1 MAIKIGGEMLKVYDV
16 IVIGAGHA
24 GCEAALAAARMG
36 CDTLILTMKLDNI
49 ALMPCNPSIGGP
61 AKGHLA
67 REVDALGGEM
77 GRNTDKTFIQ
87 IRMLNTGK
95 GPAVQALRAQSD
107 KGMYAREMRKTLE
120 GQEGLTIREDLVTG
134 IVKGGGNCDR
144 GRDGASP
151 RFLAG
156 HRNGKGYSPRNDMK
170 DGSWDDTGERGWIED
185 RGGNGPH
192 PRFLAGH
199 RNDMAE
205 GAQIDPRMI
214 VGSGEWGGDGF
225 RLGGRNDGLAG
236 GGGIRLET
244 KSGEGYVGRT
254 VVLTT
259 GTSLAGK
266 VIMGERAY
274 TGGRA
279 GEPAATEISRSLQG
293 LGFVLGR
300 HKTGTPPRLDA
311 RSIDFENALIQ
322 PGSPTPLHFS
332 FWGCDDESLRF
343 PAPNPVYPAGPES
356 GWRPQMACY
365 LVSTNAKTH
374 EVITSNLDRA
384 PMFNGSIEGVGPRY
398 CPSIEDKVVRFA
410 HKDSHGLFLEPEGW
424 ETNEVY
430 LQGANTSLPED
441 VQEAFVKSIAG
452 LERAEILKPGY
463 AIEYDFVLTDQINAT
478 MESKLVPN
486 LFLAGQVCGTSGYE
500 EAAGQ
505 GIVAGI
511 NAALKVKGREPLVLR
526 RDQAYLGVMIDD
538 LVTRDHFEPYR
549 MLTSRA
555 EHRLLLRQDNAD
567 QRLAPIGYEVGLLGT
582 DQYRM
587 VEEKR
592 ERVARE
598 LGRLGG
604 TYLPQDGSMDARL
617 ESWGLAPVRKAVT
630 AAEFLRRPEVDYNMA
645 LALGLGDWELNEE
658 CRSQVEIE
666 AKYREY
672 IARQSREVERIR
684 RLEEQ
689 PISGDVDY
697 SEVRGLSNEAK
708 DNLSKFLPLTVGQAS
723 RVPGVG
729 TSDVSLLLVHLE
741 RKRERVKAV

>member
-1 MAIKIGGEMLKVYDV
+1 MEESTGGRGKIKIGGEMMNVYDV

-36 CDTLILTMKLDNI
+36 CDTLVLTMKLDHI

-87 IRMLNTGK
+87 IRMLNTGR

-107 KGMYAREMRKTLE
+107 KGLYASEMRKTLE
-120 GQEGLTIREDLVTG
+120 RQEGLTIREALVTG
-134 IVKGGGNCDR
+134 VRPGGGDGPR
-144 GRDGASP
+144 LGGRDDGGEWGNRGAGASS

-156 HRNGKGYSPRNDMK
+156 PRNDMR
-170 DGSWDDTGERGWIED
+170 DGGRDSGEGGERECAGASP
-185 RGGNGPH
+185 G
-192 PRFLAGH
+192 FLAGPRIDMGEGP
-199 RNDMAE
+199 RNGMRE
-205 GAQIDPRMI
+205 
-214 VGSGEWGGDGF
+214 
-225 RLGGRNDGLAG
+225 G
-236 GGGIRLET
+236 GGSDGMGVVMRLET
-244 KSGEGYVGRT
+244 KSGQDYLGKT
-254 VVLTT
+254 VILTT

-266 VIMGERAY
+266 IIMGDRAY

-279 GEPAATEISRSLQG
+279 GEPAATEISMSLRK
-293 LGFVLGR
+293 LGFKLGR

-311 RSIDFENALIQ
+311 RSINFEKARIQ

-332 FWGCDDESLRF
+332 FWGCDDESLSF
-343 PAPNPVYPAGPES
+343 PSPNPVYPRGPVS

-365 LVSTNAKTH
+365 LVNTNPKTH
-374 EVITSNLDRA
+374 AVITANLDRA
-384 PMFNGSIEGVGPRY
+384 PMFNGSIKGVGPRY

-441 VQEAFVKSIAG
+441 VQEAFVRSIAG
-452 LERAEILKPGY
+452 LERAKILKPGY

-511 NAALKVKGREPLVLR
+511 NAALKVKGRTPLILR

-567 QRLAPIGYEVGLLGT
+567 QRLAPIGYEVGLLSA
-582 DQYRM
+582 DQYGT

-604 TYLPQDGSMDARL
+604 TYLPQDGRMDTYL
-617 ESWGLAPVRKAVT
+617 ESRGLAPVRKAVT
-630 AAEFLRRPEVDYNMA
+630 TLEFLRRPEVDYDTA
-645 LALGLGDWELNEE
+645 LALGLGDRELDEE
-658 CRSQVEIE
+658 CRSQVEVE
-666 AKYREY
+666 AKYRDY

-684 RLEEQ
+684 KLEQ
-689 PISGDVDY
+689 RPIPSGVDY
-697 SEVRGLSNEAK
+697 TEVRGLSNEAWE
-708 DNLSKFLPLTVGQAS
+708 NLSKFLPLTVGQAS

-729 TSDVSLLLVHLE
+729 TSDLSLLLVHLE
-741 RKRERVKAV
+741 RRRDRARAV

>member
-1 MAIKIGGEMLKVYDV
+1 MYKGLIARIKESTGGKRAIKIGCDIMKTYDV

-36 CDTLILTMKLDNI
+36 CETLVLTMKLDHI

-107 KGMYAREMRKTLE
+107 KGLYASEMRRTLE
-120 GQEGLTIREDLVTG
+120 WQEGLTIREALVTG
-134 IVKGGGNCDR
+134 IVPTKVGE
-144 GRDGASP
+144 GASP
-151 RFLAG
+151 RFLPPRRTFSAE
-156 HRNGKGYSPRNDMK
+156 PRNDMK
-170 DGSWDDTGERGWIED
+170 GGARTDTRIESGSDG
-185 RGGNGPH
+185 RGG
-192 PRFLAGH
+192 
-199 RNDMAE
+199 
-205 GAQIDPRMI
+205 
-214 VGSGEWGGDGF
+214 V
-225 RLGGRNDGLAG
+225 
-236 GGGIRLET
+236 IRLET
-244 KSGEGYVGRT
+244 KAGEDFLGKT
-254 VVLTT
+254 VILTT

-266 VIMGERAY
+266 IIMGERAY

-279 GEPAATEISRSLQG
+279 GEPAATEISRSLRN
-293 LGFVLGR
+293 LGFELGR

-311 RSIDFENALIQ
+311 RSINFEKARIQ

-332 FWGCDDESLRF
+332 FWGCKDENLSF
-343 PAPNPVYPAGPES
+343 PTPNPVYPRGPES

-365 LVSTNAKTH
+365 LVSTNRKTH
-374 EVITSNLDRA
+374 EVITANLDRA

-441 VQEAFVKSIAG
+441 VQEAFVRSIAG

-478 MESKLVPN
+478 MESKPVPN

-511 NAALKVKGREPLVLR
+511 NAALKVKGRAPLILR

-567 QRLAPIGYEVGLLGT
+567 QRLAPIGYEVGLLST
-582 DQYRM
+582 EQYGM

-604 TYLPQDGSMDARL
+604 TYLPQDGSMDAHL
-617 ESWGLAPVRKAVT
+617 ESRGLAPVRKAVT
-630 AAEFLRRPEVDYNMA
+630 TLEFLRRPEVDYDTA
-645 LALGLGDWELNEE
+645 LALGLGDWELDEE
-658 CRSQVEIE
+658 CRSQVEVE
-666 AKYREY
+666 AKYRDY
-672 IARQSREVERIR
+672 IARQSREVVRISK
-684 RLEEQ
+684 LEKR
-689 PISGDVDY
+689 PIPSSVDY
-697 SEVRGLSNEAK
+697 GEVRGLSNEARE
-708 DNLSKFLPLTVGQAS
+708 NLSKFLPLTVGQAS

-729 TSDVSLLLVHLE
+729 TSDLSLLLVHLE
-741 RKRERVKAV
+741 RGRDKARTI

>member
-1 MAIKIGGEMLKVYDV
+1 MRHRQALDRRGRGTIKIGSEMMKVYDV

-24 GCEAALAAARMG
+24 GCEAALASARMG
-36 CDTLILTMKLDNI
+36 CDTLVLTMKLDHI

-107 KGMYAREMRKTLE
+107 KGLYASEMRRTLE
-120 GQEGLTIREDLVTG
+120 RQEGLTIREALVTG
-134 IVKGGGNCDR
+134 IRPGGGDGGLHGC
-144 GRDGASP
+144 GGVGASP

-156 HRNGKGYSPRNDMK
+156 PRNDMK
-170 DGSWDDTGERGWIED
+170 GGARTDTRIESGDDG
-185 RGGNGPH
+185 RGG
-192 PRFLAGH
+192 
-199 RNDMAE
+199 
-205 GAQIDPRMI
+205 
-214 VGSGEWGGDGF
+214 V
-225 RLGGRNDGLAG
+225 
-236 GGGIRLET
+236 IRLET
-244 KSGEGYVGRT
+244 KSGEDYLGKT
-254 VVLTT
+254 VILTT

-266 VIMGERAY
+266 IIMGERAY

-279 GEPAATEISRSLQG
+279 GEPAATEISRSLRN
-293 LGFVLGR
+293 LGFELGR

-311 RSIDFENALIQ
+311 RSINFEKAQIQ

-332 FWGCDDESLRF
+332 FWGFDDESLNF
-343 PAPNPVYPAGPES
+343 PTPNPVYPRGPES

-365 LVSTNAKTH
+365 LVSTNPKTH
-374 EVITSNLDRA
+374 AVITANLDRA
-384 PMFNGSIEGVGPRY
+384 PMFNGLIEGVGPRY

-441 VQEAFVKSIAG
+441 VQEAFVRSIAG
-452 LERAEILKPGY
+452 LERTEILKPGY

-478 MESKLVPN
+478 MESKLVSN

-511 NAALKVKGREPLVLR
+511 NAALKVKGRAPLILR

-567 QRLAPIGYEVGLLGT
+567 QRLAPIGYEVGLLSS
-582 DQYRM
+582 DQYGM

-604 TYLPQDGSMDARL
+604 TYLPQDGSMDTHL
-617 ESWGLAPVRKAVT
+617 ESRGLAPVRKAVT
-630 AAEFLRRPEVDYNMA
+630 TLEFLRRPEVDYDTA
-645 LALGLGDWELNEE
+645 LALGLGDRELNEE

-666 AKYREY
+666 AKYRDY
-672 IARQSREVERIR
+672 ITRQNREVDRIR
-684 RLEEQ
+684 KLEQ
-689 PISGDVDY
+689 RPIPSGVDY
-697 SEVRGLSNEAK
+697 DEVRGLSNEAR

-729 TSDVSLLLVHLE
+729 TSDLSLLLVHLE
-741 RKRERVKAV
+741 RRRDKAKAI

>member
-1 MAIKIGGEMLKVYDV
+1 MNVYDV

-36 CDTLILTMKLDNI
+36 CDTLVLTMKLDHI

-61 AKGHLA
+61 AKGHMA
-67 REVDALGGEM
+67 REIDALGGEM

-87 IRMLNTGK
+87 IRMLNTGR

-107 KGMYAREMRKTLE
+107 KGLYASEMRRTLE
-120 GQEGLTIREDLVTG
+120 RQQGLTIREALVTG
-134 IVKGGGNCDR
+134 IRLGGRDRSRLGGRDDGGGA
-144 GRDGASP
+144 GRECAGGSP
-151 RFLAG
+151 RFLAE
-156 HRNGKGYSPRNDMK
+156 PRNDMGEGPRNGMEK
-170 DGSWDDTGERGWIED
+170 GRRDGTAIGDGDDG
-185 RGGNGPH
+185 
-192 PRFLAGH
+192 
-199 RNDMAE
+199 
-205 GAQIDPRMI
+205 
-214 VGSGEWGGDGF
+214 WGGV
-225 RLGGRNDGLAG
+225 
-236 GGGIRLET
+236 IRLET
-244 KSGEGYVGRT
+244 KSGQDYFGRT
-254 VVLTT
+254 VILTT

-266 VIMGERAY
+266 IIMGDRAY

-279 GEPAATEISRSLQG
+279 GEPAATEISRSLRN
-293 LGFVLGR
+293 LGFELGR

-311 RSIDFENALIQ
+311 RSINFEKARIQ

-332 FWGCDDESLRF
+332 FWGCDDDSLSF
-343 PAPNPVYPAGPES
+343 PTPNPVYPAGPES
-356 GWRPQMACY
+356 RWRPQMACY
-365 LVSTNAKTH
+365 LVSTNPKTH
-374 EVITSNLDRA
+374 EVITANLDRA
-384 PMFNGSIEGVGPRY
+384 PMFNGLIEGVGPRY

-441 VQEAFVKSIAG
+441 VQEAFVRSIAG
-452 LERAEILKPGY
+452 LERAVILKPGY

-478 MESKLVPN
+478 LESKLVPN

-511 NAALKVKGREPLVLR
+511 NAALKVKGRAPLILR

-567 QRLAPIGYEVGLLGT
+567 QRLAPIGYEVGLLSAVQYGT
-582 DQYRM
+582 

-598 LGRLGG
+598 LRRLGG
-604 TYLPQDGSMDARL
+604 TYLPQNGSMDTYL
-617 ESWGLAPVRKAVT
+617 ESRGLAPVRKAVT
-630 AAEFLRRPEVDYNMA
+630 TLEFLRRPEVDYDTA
-645 LALGLGDWELNEE
+645 LALGLGDRELDEE
-658 CRSQVEIE
+658 CRSQVEVE
-666 AKYREY
+666 AKYRDY

-684 RLEEQ
+684 KLEQ
-689 PISGDVDY
+689 RPIPSGVDY
-697 SEVRGLSNEAK
+697 TEVRGLSNEARE
-708 DNLSKFLPLTVGQAS
+708 NLSKFLPLTVGQAS

-729 TSDVSLLLVHLE
+729 TSDLSLLLVHLE
-741 RKRERVKAV
+741 RRRDKARTV

>member
-1 MAIKIGGEMLKVYDV
+1 MVKVYDV

-36 CDTLILTMKLDNI
+36 CETLVLTMKLDHI

-107 KGMYAREMRKTLE
+107 KGLYASEMRRTLE
-120 GQEGLTIREDLVTG
+120 RQQGLTIRETLVTG
-134 IVKGGGNCDR
+134 IVPTKVGE
-144 GRDGASP
+144 GASP
-151 RFLAG
+151 RFLPPRRTFSAE
-156 HRNGKGYSPRNDMK
+156 PRNDMK
-170 DGSWDDTGERGWIED
+170 GRARTDTRIESGSDG
-185 RGGNGPH
+185 RGG
-192 PRFLAGH
+192 
-199 RNDMAE
+199 
-205 GAQIDPRMI
+205 
-214 VGSGEWGGDGF
+214 V
-225 RLGGRNDGLAG
+225 
-236 GGGIRLET
+236 IRLET
-244 KSGEGYVGRT
+244 KAGEDFLGKT
-254 VVLTT
+254 VILTT

-266 VIMGERAY
+266 IIMGERAY

-279 GEPAATEISRSLQG
+279 GEPAATEISRSLRN
-293 LGFVLGR
+293 LGFELGR

-311 RSIDFENALIQ
+311 RSINFEKARIQ

-332 FWGCDDESLRF
+332 FWGCNDESLSF
-343 PAPNPVYPAGPES
+343 PTPNPVYPRGPES

-365 LVSTNAKTH
+365 LVNTNPKTH
-374 EVITSNLDRA
+374 AVITANLDRA

-441 VQEAFVKSIAG
+441 VQEAFVRSIAG

-478 MESKLVPN
+478 MESKPVPN

-505 GIVAGI
+505 GIMAGI
-511 NAALKVKGREPLVLR
+511 NAALKAKGRAPLILR

-567 QRLAPIGYEVGLLGT
+567 QRLAPIGYEVGLLSAE
-582 DQYRM
+582 QYGM

-592 ERVARE
+592 ERVERE

-604 TYLPQDGSMDARL
+604 MYLPQDGSMDTHLKSR
-617 ESWGLAPVRKAVT
+617 GLAPVRKAVT
-630 AAEFLRRPEVDYNMA
+630 TLEFLRRPEVDYDTT
-645 LALGLGDWELNEE
+645 LALGLGDRALDEE

-666 AKYREY
+666 AKYQDY

-684 RLEEQ
+684 KLEKR
-689 PISGDVDY
+689 PIPSSVDY
-697 SEVRGLSNEAK
+697 GEVRGLSNEARE
-708 DNLSKFLPLTVGQAS
+708 NLSKFLPLTVGQAS

-729 TSDVSLLLVHLE
+729 TSDLSLLLVHLE
-741 RKRERVKAV
+741 RGRDKARTI